1 MFLTDL
7 IGGKAESDLERAVD
21 RFFLGKTISSAVS
34 SFFDPDERR
43 KRLEIKLMEQALTS
57 DPLSANLSTAV
68 KTAAYSRGIAKSLA
82 KFM

>member
-21 RFFLGKTISSAVS
+21 RFFLGKTISSTVS

-57 DPLSANLSTAV
+57 DPLSDNITSAA
-68 KTAAYSRGIAKSLA
+68 KTAAYSRGILKAFS